1 MSTVLLFLLVVG
13 VISCHGDSITFQ
25 LLVVLNVQGGPG
37 VPNWDRGLEILPA
50 AQQAADRVNGNPSIL
65 HGHHLELIQ
74 VDTGTCI
81 PNFDSKA
88 LINFVQQIT
97 LKDRNIVGV
106 VGLFCSSVAQLILPL
121 VGHRGFSLLQ
131 ISGSASPVLHNQE
144 KYPYLWHM
152 VPSSAAYIE
161 AVYKMMDAFGWTNI
175 AVIGGTDASYYH
187 TASAFTTQARSQ
199 VGNTS
204 TFVNTTLLVADGMT
218 SSVLKNL
225 QQSRKRIV
233 FASVGAREAAEI
245 ICLAYQEG
253 FIWPNYAW
261 IFSDHQLEDLVRYNV
276 CDSEILR
283 SALEGAYFLRFRFN
297 SSGPDTQ
304 TNTPNPYADVM
315 HDSIQAFALA
325 LNGTLG
331 HLQVMNLTLE
341 DSHLG
346 NSDLADMLQS
356 ELMMMSFTGALG
368 RVEFDSKRE
377 WQTRVDIF
385 QVQNGSAIHVGS
397 YGSVST
403 AIILENVNRITDA
416 LSNEIPRI
424 YKHSPLIIIVLL
436 LTVTGVCITVTTI
449 ILVLFIYYRR
459 AAEIKATS
467 PNLSLLMF
475 LGCYLLFVSTLFHTI
490 SDAVVNHGPFFCSS
504 VIWCAG
510 IGINLIFGVLLVR
523 MLRVYRIFTFFGK
536 MGKEWSD
543 VGLCIVVFLIVGAEA
558 LFFLVWS
565 VVDVTTVRDVET
577 FQATASPP
585 YYEVVQ
591 FCYSEHLQIWLVVSL
606 AEVGLLIFVV
616 AFLAFKTRK
625 IRRKHF
631 KDTKKVNMYL
641 FMNILL
647 ICVLVPFWWVLRTA
661 NDPASTVAILY
672 LGYGGTATLCQLL
685 LFVPKVLPPLMRHMF
700 HKVPEERLRSRAM
713 IRQATHSFITESAF
727 TQSTLIKLQAHAH
740 TFRS

>member
-1 MSTVLLFLLVVG
+1 MNPAYIVLFLLVVG
-13 VISCHGDSITFQ
+13 TCKGSSDAIALR

-50 AQQAADRVNGNPSIL
+50 AQQAADRINGDPSIL

-97 LKDRNIVGV
+97 LRDQNIVGV

-121 VGHRGFSLLQ
+121 TGHGGFSLLQ
-131 ISGSASPVLHNQE
+131 ISGSASPVLHNEE

-152 VPSSAAYIE
+152 VPSSAAYVK

-187 TASAFTTQARSQ
+187 TASAFTTQARIQ

-204 TFVNTTLLVADGMT
+204 TFVNTTLLISDERA

-233 FASVGAREAAEI
+233 FASVGAREAAEM

-261 IFSDHQLEDLVRYNV
+261 IFSDHRLEDLVRYNV
-276 CDSEILR
+276 CDSDILR
-283 SALEGAYFLRFRFN
+283 SALEVAYFLRFRFN

-304 TNTPNPYADVM
+304 TNTLNPYADVM

-331 HLQVMNLTLE
+331 HLQEEN
-341 DSHLG
+341 HLG
-346 NSDLADMLQS
+346 NSDIADTLQS
-356 ELMMMSFTGALG
+356 EMMTLSFTGTLG
-368 RVEFDSKRE
+368 HVEFDSKRE
-377 WQTRVDIF
+377 RQTRVDIF
-385 QVQNGSAIHVGS
+385 QVRNGSAIHVGS
-397 YGSVST
+397 YDPVST
-403 AIILENVNRITDA
+403 AIILENITHIDD
-416 LSNEIPRI
+416 LSSNGLPRI
-424 YKHSPLIIIVLL
+424 YKTSSLPSAVFL
-436 LTVTGVCITVTTI
+436 LTVTGVCIVLTTV

-467 PNLSLLMF
+467 LNLSLLMF
-475 LGCYLLFVSTLFHTI
+475 LGCYLLFVSILFHII
-490 SDAVVNHGPFFCSS
+490 SDVIVNHGPFFCNF
-504 VIWCAG
+504 VTWCAG
-510 IGINLIFGVLLVR
+510 LGINFVYGTLLVK
-523 MLRVYRIFTFFGK
+523 MLRVYRIFSYFGR
-536 MGKEWSD
+536 MGNRWSD
-543 VGLCIVVFLIVGAEA
+543 WFLCVVVFFIVGAEA
-558 LFFLVWS
+558 MILLVWS
-565 VVDVTTVRDVET
+565 VVDVFTVRDVET

-585 YYEVVQ
+585 HYEIIQ
-591 FCYSEHLQIWLVVSL
+591 FCYSDYLQIWTIVALS
-606 AEVGLLIFVV
+606 EVGILIFVV

-625 IRRKHF
+625 IRREHF
-631 KDTKKVNMYL
+631 KDTKKVNIYL

-647 ICVLVPFWWVLRTA
+647 ICVLLPFWWVLRTV
-661 NDPASTVAILY
+661 NDPAASLVVLC
-672 LGYGGTATLCQLL
+672 LGYGGTAALCQLM
-685 LFVPKVLPPLMRHMF
+685 LFVPKILPPLMRHIF
-700 HKVPEERLRSRAM
+700 REIPEERLRNRALIRRVSRQFL
-713 IRQATHSFITESAF
+713 RNESTVSALNF
-727 TQSTLIKLQAHAH
+727 TQT
-740 TFRS
+740 TFIS